1 MKVKWN
7 TARKMVPKPNI
18 KYSKTNKIG
27 IIAFGSSDGA
37 TNEAIIKLRKS
48 GLKVNYCRIKSF
60 PFNESIKKFIDKHE
74 KIYVI
79 EQNRDAQ
86 MRSLL
91 ILDLEVNPSKL
102 FSILHYDGNPI
113 YANLIVRELL
123 DNESIA

>member
-1 MKVKWN
+1 
-7 TARKMVPKPNI
+7 
-18 KYSKTNKIG
+18 
-27 IIAFGSSDGA
+27 
-37 TNEAIIKLRKS
+37 
-48 GLKVNYCRIKSF
+48 
-60 PFNESIKKFIDKHE
+60 
-74 KIYVI
+74 
-79 EQNRDAQ
+79 